1 MMFLV
6 TLYGVDYEDLEYIIM
21 DNIPVGWFMRLETLK
36 SLPDEAELKGFI
48 RFMRDDEL
56 EDNFHDNVI
65 ARVAEANLELR
76 DTIWLPPKILRREEK
91 QNNEDV

>member
-1 MMFLV
+1 
-6 TLYGVDYEDLEYIIM
+6 M